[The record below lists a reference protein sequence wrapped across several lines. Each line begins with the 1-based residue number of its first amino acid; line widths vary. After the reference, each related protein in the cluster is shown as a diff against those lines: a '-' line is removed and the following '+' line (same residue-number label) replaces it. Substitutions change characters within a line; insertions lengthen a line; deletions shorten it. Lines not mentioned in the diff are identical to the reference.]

1 MGKDVEDCEKKV
13 ADGRPK
19 IDEMNTEAEGYF
31 AAWKASAEAIA
42 DPDLRKR
49 SEDRLADARAR
60 FDKIAAAGKDTRQG
74 FDALMTDVKDQY
86 TFLGHDLNAGAI
98 ATLKPNAAKFNAR
111 ADHGLRQDRRRDQD
125 VRGVHRLDEA
135 LAGARE
141 ADGERSRMKT
151 GAWTPPRR
159 FWESDRGLSAFLGI
173 LVVFL
178 FVLPPLVGP
187 KERGRG
193 LVIDLGFTALLL
205 AGVAAL
211 STRPAVRAALF
222 ALVVGATAVRWGPF
236 SVQATAVAGLVSAAA
251 MTLVVLAQA
260 FRAGPVNVHR
270 IQGAV
275 AAYLLLGL
283 VWALAYELVALGAAG
298 AFSGAG
304 LGGAGRP
311 DLIYFSFV
319 TLTTVGYGDVTPVD
333 PVARSLAVAEALT
346 GQLYPAILLAR
357 LVSLVTGS
365 RPS

>member
-1 MGKDVEDCEKKV
+1 
-13 ADGRPK
+13 
-19 IDEMNTEAEGYF
+19 
-31 AAWKASAEAIA
+31 
-42 DPDLRKR
+42 
-49 SEDRLADARAR
+49 
-60 FDKIAAAGKDTRQG
+60 
-74 FDALMTDVKDQY
+74 
-86 TFLGHDLNAGAI
+86 
-98 ATLKPNAAKFNAR
+98 
-111 ADHGLRQDRRRDQD
+111 
-125 VRGVHRLDEA
+125 
-135 LAGARE
+135 
-141 ADGERSRMKT
+141 MKT
-151 GAWTPPRR
+151 RAWTPPRR
-159 FWESDRGLSAFLGI
+159 FWENDRGLSAFLGI

-187 KERGRG
+187 EVRGRG

-236 SVQATAVAGLVSAAA
+236 SAQATAAAGLVSAAA

-298 AFSGAG
+298 AFSGTG
-304 LGGAGRP
+304 LSGAGRP

-319 TLTTVGYGDVTPVD
+319 TLTTVGYGDVTPVH

-357 LVSLVTGS
+357 LVSLVTGKGN